1 MANGIKGFLSNP
13 IASYTTARQPGGFL
27 APTENFQDF
36 LSDPR
41 TSIGIQIAQGV
52 PIGQAILGGALQA
65 EEIKKSFQPEKS
77 DISFKQFGNTVFAVN
92 NDDLSLTPVYD
103 IPQKTEYM
111 NVGGDVYAIK
121 DGDINLALPGTQ
133 NVEELAQKKFQ
144 QLLSDQGGNL
154 EAVANMNPDLF
165 LEAYGNDGLRLLKD
179 IQEGDSQT
187 YILSNEDVTAL
198 NKLQGGF
205 SFDPKKINEIEFYPN
220 VDTSL
225 PITEIFKPENIKN
238 FSDNGKTNIYTGK
251 IPKDIVEAAAE
262 QVVASQNNIGASIS
276 LLQDLQGFG
285 PASIGVSGVLAKEI
299 GGFFGAIDM
308 PEYEQRVNEFF
319 NTQSSEAQKQFRSQ
333 ANLFVSRNLRVITG
347 DESGR
352 YTDREREIAE
362 EAIGILGTFTS
373 FSQAVGAIK
382 SVIEM
387 ELIAADRNAI
397 LANSNKPNYKPTLL
411 LNKDKL
417 NNYTEESQKSIEN
430 YGRKLVELGF
440 SEKQAYRIISKIELN
455 RTVQGLTGV
464 FQ

>member
-1 MANGIKGFLSNP
+1 MTNGIKGFLSNP
-13 IASYTTARQPGGFL
+13 IASYTAARQPGGFL

-77 DISFKQFGNTVFAVN
+77 DISFKQFGNKVFAVN

-103 IPQKTEYM
+103 IPQKTEYK
-111 NVGGDVYAIK
+111 NVGGELYAIK
-121 DGDINLALPGTQ
+121 DGNVTLALPGTQ
-133 NVEELAQKKFQ
+133 NVEELAQEKFQ
-144 QLLSDQGGNL
+144 QLLSEQGGNL

-165 LEAYGNDGLRLLKD
+165 LEAYGNDGLRILKD
-179 IQEGDSQT
+179 IQEGDSKT
-187 YILSNEDVTAL
+187 YVMTTDDVTAL
-198 NKLQGGF
+198 NQQGYN
-205 SFDPKKINEIEFYPN
+205 FDPKKINEVEFYSN
-220 VDTSL
+220 VDTTQ

-238 FSDNGKTNIYTGK
+238 FTDNGTTNIYTGK
-251 IPKDIVEAAAE
+251 IPKDIVEFAAE
-262 QVVASQNNIGASIS
+262 QVIASQNNISASFS

>member
-1 MANGIKGFLSNP
+1 
-13 IASYTTARQPGGFL
+13 
-27 APTENFQDF
+27 
-36 LSDPR
+36 
-41 TSIGIQIAQGV
+41 
-52 PIGQAILGGALQA
+52 
-65 EEIKKSFQPEKS
+65 
-77 DISFKQFGNTVFAVN
+77 
-92 NDDLSLTPVYD
+92 
-103 IPQKTEYM
+103 M
-111 NVGGDVYAIK
+111 NVGGEVYAIK

-179 IQEGDSQT
+179 IQEGDSKT
-187 YILSNEDVTAL
+187 YVMTTDDVTAL
-198 NKLQGGF
+198 NQQGYN
-205 SFDPKKINEIEFYPN
+205 FDPKKINEVEFYSN
-220 VDTSL
+220 VDTTQ
-225 PITEIFKPENIKN
+225 PITEIFIPQNIKN
-238 FSDNGKTNIYTGK
+238 FTDNGTTNIYTGK

-262 QVVASQNNIGASIS
+262 QVIASQNNIGASVS